1 MQALIFADRLGR
13 ELEPLTD
20 RTCAALLPVLGK
32 PVLGHTLEAL
42 GAAGLSEAVVAVS
55 PFADELRLALG
66 DGGRWGCG
74 CIMS

>member
-32 PVLGHTLEAL
+32 PVLEHTLEAL
-42 GAAGLSEAVVAVS
+42 VAGDIPVENAKIGEQAAVQRRVGN
-55 PFADELRLALG
+55 
-66 DGGRWGCG
+66 DG
-74 CIMS
+74 